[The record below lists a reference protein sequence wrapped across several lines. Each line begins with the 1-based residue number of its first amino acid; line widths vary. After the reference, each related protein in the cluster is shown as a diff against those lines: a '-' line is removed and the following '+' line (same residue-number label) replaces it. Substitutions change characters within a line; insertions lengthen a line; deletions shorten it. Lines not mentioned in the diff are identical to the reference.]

1 MTGVTEY
8 KINIIVF
15 FYTEMNITRHFT
27 MTSINFQKSMYK
39 GEQMRTMYEVT
50 YI

>member
-1 MTGVTEY
+1 MTGVIEY
-8 KINIIVF
+8 KIIIIA

-27 MTSINFQKSMYK
+27 MTYINFRKSMYK
-39 GEQMRTMYEVT
+39 GEQMRTMYNDM